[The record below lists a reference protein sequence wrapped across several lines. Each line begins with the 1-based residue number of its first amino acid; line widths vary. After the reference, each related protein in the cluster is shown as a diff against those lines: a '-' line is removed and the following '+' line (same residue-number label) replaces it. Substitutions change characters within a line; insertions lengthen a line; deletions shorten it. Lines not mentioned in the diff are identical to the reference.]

1 MGREA
6 RLRIASKLGRKVALG
21 YPMGGSVTGPFHGSL
36 QRLLAYEIQK
46 PDRER
51 LLSKEMHATGLY
63 VGANRQ
69 TLAERFMAG
78 EADWLLQVDTD
89 IEFPVTLLET
99 MLDLTEDERLIL
111 GANVPLGDPRLGAH
125 QTCAYRM
132 SETPGLF
139 DNFAKMPADLFKC
152 DGLATA
158 CILIHRSVFETIA
171 DNEGQTW
178 FLTKRFPASPAGTK
192 PRDFRWRELGE
203 DLSFCIRA
211 GDYGIGIWCAYVRG
225 LKHYKTCALSE
236 DHERDGRFAM
246 NAAALDLGEMG
257 EIVAEDE
264 GEQIAAGG

>member
-1 MGREA
+1 
-6 RLRIASKLGRKVALG
+6 
-21 YPMGGSVTGPFHGSL
+21 MGGSVTGPFHGSL

-51 LLSKEMHATGLY
+51 LLAQEMHSAGLY

-69 TLAERFMAG
+69 TLAEKFMAG
-78 EADWLLQVDTD
+78 AADWLLQVDTD

-99 MLDLTEDERLIL
+99 MLGLAGEDKLIL

-158 CILIHRSVFETIA
+158 CILIHRTVFERIA
-171 DNEGQTW
+171 DLEGQAW
-178 FLTKRFPASPAGTK
+178 FLTKRFPASSPDTP
-192 PRDFRWRELGE
+192 PRDFKWRELGE

-211 GDYGIGIWCAYVRG
+211 ADAGFGIWCAYVRG

-236 DHERDGRFAM
+236 DHERDVRFARD
-246 NAAALDLGEMG
+246 AAELDLGEMG
-257 EIVAEDE
+257 EIVSDDE
-264 GEQIAAGG
+264 PAAPAPLFGMMEG